1 VAGVCDWNWAAD
13 SEGRTI
19 LRTTRVVEDS
29 FCDLPEI
36 TEEALVRELAAT
48 AGAAAA
54 DVGPFYKQYRC
65 ILGFVAQTCYV
76 YVPPTSTDFPRP
88 PQLKERALP
97 TASHCAAFRA
107 RAHRHTHTH
116 THTHTF
122 DL

>member
-1 VAGVCDWNWAAD
+1 MYP
-13 SEGRTI
+13 GR
-19 LRTTRVVEDS
+19 EDS

-76 YVPPTSTDFPRP
+76 YVQLPPFPRLP
-88 PQLKERALP
+88 RLKREG
-97 TASHCAAFRA
+97 H
-107 RAHRHTHTH
+107 
-116 THTHTF
+116 
-122 DL
+122 